1 MEFFL
6 QAARINHSCN
16 SNSHR
21 HWNSRI
27 EKLTIHA
34 KRHIKAGEE
43 ITISYM
49 GPMVHK
55 DRQRI
60 SQGNFGFVCDCTCCS
75 LPETEKVAT
84 DRAVSIMTRAIS
96 GSLLGRGKKP
106 MHQLLK
112 MLQAAAN
119 LAINDN
125 RLPNNGLNSIL
136 EAAVEVSIY
145 HKDGFRSLAFSNY
158 AYMVRKTL
166 DGEDSQQMLN
176 LKQSTGT
183 IDAAMCQK

>member
-1 MEFFL
+1 
-6 QAARINHSCN
+6 
-16 SNSHR
+16 
-21 HWNSRI
+21 
-27 EKLTIHA
+27 
-34 KRHIKAGEE
+34 
-43 ITISYM
+43 
-49 GPMVHK
+49 
-55 DRQRI
+55 
-60 SQGNFGFVCDCTCCS
+60 
-75 LPETEKVAT
+75 
-84 DRAVSIMTRAIS
+84 
-96 GSLLGRGKKP
+96 